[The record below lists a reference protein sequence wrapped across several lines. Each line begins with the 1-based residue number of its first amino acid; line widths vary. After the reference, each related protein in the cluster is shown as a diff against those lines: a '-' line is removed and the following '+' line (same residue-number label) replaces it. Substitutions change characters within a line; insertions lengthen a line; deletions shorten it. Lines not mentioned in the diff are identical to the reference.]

1 MANYAN
7 QKRIEIT
14 NVEPIFYKTG
24 QPVGNGFYH
33 TIYYDYVDKA
43 AELLNGNAFKLW
55 FYLIRWY
62 NQGWVDFS
70 PAKLKDCMGMSK
82 SSANDARNE
91 LINKGFLIED
101 PEHPNKLIFTPIS
114 TKYV

>member
-14 NVEPIFYKTG
+14 NIEPILYKPNKPT
-24 QPVGNGFYH
+24 GNGFYH

-43 AELLNGNAFKLW
+43 ASLLNGNAFKLW
-55 FYLIRWY
+55 TYLIRWY

-70 PAKLKDCMGMSK
+70 PAALKEHYNMSK
-82 SSANDARNE
+82 SSVSDAKQE
-91 LINKGFLIED
+91 LINKGFLCE
-101 PEHPNKLIFTPIS
+101 EGNKLIFTPIS